1 MADYIPFVNGITDY
15 ETFRAH
21 YRDSCMVRIPLE
33 QINRIG
39 SQIPGNAPLWLD
51 AGIDGYEHSLRQRA
65 PWSSWASYIGH
76 FRENTLLTTEGS
88 VKNPDKEKVKS
99 FVWSVLDKCKELS
112 PKWITVPQLPVI
124 EGNSRNKVNRA
135 LARAAYDWKVAKGF
149 GGEFVLPLIFTHQEQ
164 VRIKTNWIP
173 KLQVARRCCTDAQA
187 SLIWVVDSS
196 LYDQDGTGTF
206 PKRFAALVSFHED
219 LRGLFLQERVIAGP
233 YWGMNLV
240 LWARGL
246 SEYPGV
252 SLGTGYQYRL
262 SGSPPGSKGKR
273 KSRIA
278 LAPLRRRAV
287 MGAELKTW
295 LETAL
300 NSLNPKY
307 EAYKQLLR
315 LKQHAESL
323 ETRDASRRQTAE
335 AYKNW
340 FHNIQ
345 QVPPVARA
353 LTLYQDLSLAYV
365 LGKQLPPLPKSEG
378 PGRDPSIVAQQLM
391 LNCL

>member
-1 MADYIPFVNGITDY
+1 
-15 ETFRAH
+15 
-21 YRDSCMVRIPLE
+21 
-33 QINRIG
+33 
-39 SQIPGNAPLWLD
+39 
-51 AGIDGYEHSLRQRA
+51 
-65 PWSSWASYIGH
+65 
-76 FRENTLLTTEGS
+76 
-88 VKNPDKEKVKS
+88 
-99 FVWSVLDKCKELS
+99 
-112 PKWITVPQLPVI
+112 
-124 EGNSRNKVNRA
+124 
-135 LARAAYDWKVAKGF
+135 
-149 GGEFVLPLIFTHQEQ
+149 
-164 VRIKTNWIP
+164 
-173 KLQVARRCCTDAQA
+173 
-187 SLIWVVDSS
+187 
-196 LYDQDGTGTF
+196 
-206 PKRFAALVSFHED
+206 
-219 LRGLFLQERVIAGP
+219 
-233 YWGMNLV
+233 
-240 LWARGL
+240 
-246 SEYPGV
+246 
-252 SLGTGYQYRL
+252 
-262 SGSPPGSKGKR
+262 
-273 KSRIA
+273 
-278 LAPLRRRAV
+278 